1 MMILQKL
8 KGWAIAG
15 LAFVATF
22 FAARFY
28 KEKADRLETELKKE
42 KSKSTNYE
50 RQIAVV
56 RKKAGIFDK
65 EIKDAL
71 KGDDFLNYFDD

>member
-1 MMILQKL
+1 MLQKL
-8 KGWAIAG
+8 KGWAVAA

-28 KEKADRLETELKKE
+28 KQKADRLEADLKQE
-42 KSKSTNYE
+42 KAKSSNYE
-50 RQIAVV
+50 SQI
-56 RKKAGIFDK
+56 KAAYEKQVMFDK